1 MTKEQLTVAEQKRRT
16 ATPLVREA
24 LLQME
29 AKLNREWVGLTEDDL
44 SDIAENCEWISDW
57 RKVVNATE
65 AKLKEKNA

>member
-1 MTKEQLTVAEQKRRT
+1 MKYTVNELANSKGV
-16 ATPLVREA
+16 TPLVREA

-29 AKLNREWVGLTEDDL
+29 AKLNREWVGLTDDDL

-65 AKLKEKNA
+65 AKLKEKNV